1 MKVYDRIEKVEKDL
15 TTAELIDMMVVKN
28 RQVDLTHN
36 EILQDEDGMMSYN
49 AENWTTVDG
58 KRFIR
63 SYAMDGRVLSE
74 YSTYNKY
81 DMKGY
86 FAPEKAATVTL
97 N

>member
-15 TTAELIDMMVVKN
+15 TTAELIEMMVVKN

-36 EILQDEDGMMSYN
+36 EILHDEDGMMSYN

>member
-36 EILQDEDGMMSYN
+36 EILHDEDGMMSYN

-86 FAPEKAATVTL
+86 FAPEKAATVIL

>member
-1 MKVYDRIEKVEKDL
+1 MKVIDKIKKCECDL
-15 TTAELIDMMVVKN
+15 STEELIELVAKGN
-28 RQVDLTHN
+28 RQVDLVYDAKQT
-36 EILQDEDGMMSYN
+36 DEDGYLSWT
-49 AENWTTVDG
+49 AENWTSVDG

-63 SYAMDGRVLSE
+63 SYSLDGRVLSE

-86 FAPEKAATVTL
+86 FLPESVKEVYL

>member
-1 MKVYDRIEKVEKDL
+1 M
-15 TTAELIDMMVVKN
+15 TTAELIDLMVIKN
-28 RQVDLTHN
+28 RQVDLTHT
-36 EILQDEDGMMSYN
+36 EPQHDEDGMMTYN
-49 AENWTTVDG
+49 GENWTTVDG

-63 SYAMDGRVLSE
+63 SYSMDGRVLSE

>member
-36 EILQDEDGMMSYN
+36 EILHDEDGMMSYN

>member
-1 MKVYDRIEKVEKDL
+1 MKVYDRIEKKDLDL
-15 TTAELIDMMVVKN
+15 TTAELIDLMVIKN
-28 RQVDLTHN
+28 RQVDLTHT
-36 EILQDEDGMMSYN
+36 EPQHDEDGMMTYN
-49 AENWTTVDG
+49 GENWTTVDG

-63 SYAMDGRVLSE
+63 SYSMDGRVLSE

-86 FAPEKAATVTL
+86 FAPEKGATVTL